1 MLCCWVNGVLP
12 GLKTQW
18 SSWWISQRSQS
29 SSIHVGRRI
38 SFLFSREGLINRS
51 GRFLELSKYA
61 VKAREVSS

>member
-1 MLCCWVNGVLP
+1 VLCCWVNGVLP

-38 SFLFSREGLINRS
+38 RLLFSRGANRS
-51 GRFLELSKYA
+51 GRFLELVKYA
-61 VKAREVSS
+61 VKAGEVSL